1 MTVSS
6 ASAVEIRR
14 DLSADGLREAI
25 LDDFAASATRRRA
38 LPGER
43 RVDDRGLLAYVSD
56 VNSPDV
62 NEVARARLGDR
73 GDAAAVDAAIDE
85 VLALFDWRPFL
96 WWLRPD
102 DTPPDLAE
110 RLVRHGLVF
119 LDDIPG
125 MAMDLA
131 ELADETAAPPPRE
144 LDIRPVLGDAD
155 VADFLVVTTQGFPED
170 WGDGRA
176 IETFAA
182 GMRVIAAEQDHRE
195 PNGAP
200 TRWIGRVDGRP
211 VATAR
216 LHAGAGVAGIYT
228 VVTVEGARR
237 RGYGA
242 AMTRRAML
250 AGRDAGLRIAT
261 LQASDSG
268 RGVYERIGFRE
279 LCRFRLFESRP
290 IAGAQAGRD

>member
-1 MTVSS
+1 VAVRTDVSPD
-6 ASAVEIRR
+6 A
-14 DLSADGLREAI
+14 LRQAI
-25 LDDFAASATRRRA
+25 LDDFEASATRRRC

-43 RVDDRGLLAYVSD
+43 RVDDRGLLAYISD

-62 NEVARARLGDR
+62 NEVVRARFDDR
-73 GDAAAVDAAIDE
+73 GGGGDETAVDQAIAE
-85 VLALFDWRPFL
+85 VIGLFDWRPFL

-102 DTPPDLAE
+102 DTPADLGE
-110 RLVRHGLVF
+110 GLVRHGLVF

-131 ELADETAAPPPRE
+131 DLVDETTAPPPPE
-144 LDIRPVLGDAD
+144 LDIRPVLGEGDL
-155 VADFLVVTTQGFPED
+155 ADFLAVTTQGFPED
-170 WGDGRA
+170 WDDGQA
-176 IETFAA
+176 IDLFAA
-182 GMRVIAAEQDHRE
+182 GMREIAGDEGHRE

-200 TRWIGRVDGRP
+200 TRWIGRVAGRP

-228 VVTVEGARR
+228 VVTVQDARR

-279 LCRFRLFESRP
+279 LCRFRLFEWRP
-290 IAGAQAGRD
+290 RIGGRSE